1 MAKLPDPA
9 ELQRVAPNPSNAV
22 ANYNPNAS
30 NQADIEAGNFVADL
44 AARETNRLDEL
55 KAADAETELMRAE
68 LELGEEY
75 KSVRGGD
82 VLKPEFHK
90 TFQQKYADRVS
101 GIEGNLSTPAQ
112 KAKFQ
117 DLAKRRAVNFDAG
130 RVSHAMGEAEQFE
143 KNQHGSRIQVI
154 TDTAVSQYANP
165 DVIAAT
171 SLQLESEIVKWG
183 VRRGMGAEEAI
194 AYTKEV
200 KGNFY
205 ASVINKALIDNDM
218 STANSMFATA
228 GGMLSLEQRR
238 SISNQLTAGNAFVE
252 GQKLAIKAQE
262 MIDEGVDPLDV
273 KRFLAE
279 SPTTNEAYAAAHT
292 VFGNLEQEVKKKS
305 DMALGAAF
313 NVYHETQG
321 NNGVKRAAVLNSPEF
336 RKLTQP
342 QRDEVYR
349 YLEADDKSDRATQR
363 AEIQF
368 SWAAENQAR
377 TREERRMTDKFKSP
391 EITGQFYKTMMDPTL
406 KDRDRNEILALL
418 PKIGPEKVKM
428 LLAEKENQLKDI
440 KPLAI
445 DKTLLDAAMPPRLK
459 KDAKAAEVD
468 AYQGYVK
475 EALMQWQLDNPGKT
489 PTLEQT
495 KAIYS
500 SANAE
505 YNVTGRLWDSTY
517 PVTAT
522 PGLSGTK
529 ATQAETKRNI
539 LLKAAGKGIVL
550 TPEEVDA
557 EYQRTLAK

>member
-252 GQKLAIKAQE
+252 GQTLAVAAQA
-262 MIDEGVDPLDV
+262 MAVEGVAPAEIEL
-273 KRFLAE
+273 FLANA
-279 SPTTNEAYAAAHT
+279 TTKEAYAAAQT
-292 VFGNLEQEVKKKS
+292 IFGNMKQ
-305 DMALGAAF
+305 AADKEEKEAVGSVF
-313 NVYHETQG
+313 NLYHETKG
-321 NNGVKRAAVLNSPEF
+321 NNGIKRAAVLGSAEF
-336 RKLTQP
+336 RKLTP
-342 QRDEVYR
+342 TQRDEVYR

-363 AEIQF
+363 AETQF

-377 TREERRMTDKFKSP
+377 TREERRMTDKFKTP
-391 EITGQFYKTMMDPTL
+391 EITGQFYKTIMDPTL
-406 KDRDRNEILALL
+406 KDRSRNEINALL
-418 PKIGPEKVKM
+418 PVIGPEKVKM

-445 DKTLLDAAMPPRLK
+445 DKTLLDAAMPPSLK
-459 KDAKAAEVD
+459 KDKKAAEVD

-475 EALMQWQLDNPGKT
+475 EALIQWQLDNPGKT

-517 PVTAT
+517 RVTET
-522 PGLSGTK
+522 PSFKGTK